1 MSKYKLFEPDE
12 YFKPLNI
19 HLTIT
24 PHGKFNTVTVNN
36 LSLFKKYFSEI
47 TEQFPQEEWMKQLYD
62 SLASAGK
69 RDVDNAKVSRKTKKM
84 LDADDYADLYH
95 DATVTLVKCFLA
107 ECNCSSLSSYAQQEQ
122 EVIGQAESVYKAA
135 KAKDNIIRPILALL
149 AFIPFLYECFCVWK
163 AFSATD
169 SMVMKVIY
177 GIIVLAALLLVF
189 LKAKAHKLLWY
200 STADDEPTYEFSYL
214 VRRFGKMTKTYLL
227 ATLYTWLIAAA
238 MYGLLF
244 AIDWLAGLFS

>member
-1 MSKYKLFEPDE
+1 MKKYKFFKPDE
-12 YFKPLNI
+12 YYKPFTLR
-19 HLTIT
+19 LTVT
-24 PHGKFNTVTVNN
+24 PQGKFNTVSVRN
-36 LSLFKKYFSEI
+36 LSQVQKYYAEINEQCSE
-47 TEQFPQEEWMKQLYD
+47 KAASQL
-62 SLASAGK
+62 LKTFCAGDDK
-69 RDVDNAKVSRKTKKM
+69 RWKKKM
-84 LDADDYADLYH
+84 DADLDLNS
-95 DATVTLVKCFLA
+95 FLA
-107 ECNCSSLSSYAQQEQ
+107 ECDSDAPSRFAQQEQ
-122 EVIGQAESVYKAA
+122 DIIGQAESVYKAA

-149 AFIPFLYECFCVWK
+149 AFLPFLYECFCVWK

-200 STADDEPTYEFSYL
+200 STADDDSVYEFSYC